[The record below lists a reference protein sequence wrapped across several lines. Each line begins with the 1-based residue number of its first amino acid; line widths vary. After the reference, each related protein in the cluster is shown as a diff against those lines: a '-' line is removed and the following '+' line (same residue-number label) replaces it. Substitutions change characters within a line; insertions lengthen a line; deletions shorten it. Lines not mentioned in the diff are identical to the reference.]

1 MIAKLLYNS
10 KNASVRLFV
19 RKTQNGETFSAL
31 YKIHGG
37 PTAFIIFF
45 IDFYILHAFL
55 PQLTPPSLNGIKV
68 FKGLIQREMEFDVS
82 TTACTEIER
91 KVNYGMFFYAMFF

>member
-1 MIAKLLYNS
+1 MIIRNRTWHIFLEGLPTPLPHILMFLIFEYYPLKQKRKKL
-10 KNASVRLFV
+10 ALF
-19 RKTQNGETFSAL
+19 T
-31 YKIHGG
+31 
-37 PTAFIIFF
+37 
-45 IDFYILHAFL
+45 DFYILHALL
-55 PQLTPPSLNGIKV
+55 PQSTPPSLNGIKV